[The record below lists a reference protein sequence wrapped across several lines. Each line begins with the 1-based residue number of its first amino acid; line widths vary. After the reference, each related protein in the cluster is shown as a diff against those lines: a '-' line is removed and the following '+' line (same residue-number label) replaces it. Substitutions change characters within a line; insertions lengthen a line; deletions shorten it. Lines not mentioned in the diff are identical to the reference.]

1 MGTHPI
7 FESDFDCLT
16 EILKNITEAEEHE
29 NENQDNTK
37 DGQKAAAA
45 LDKVT
50 DHVEEMEM
58 EASTANIENLLKANH
73 KDKPVAEEIKI
84 KKADIDLIVK
94 EMECKRQAAQRAL
107 VDAGGDLRAAL
118 VSLINN

>member
-1 MGTHPI
+1 M
-7 FESDFDCLT
+7 
-16 EILKNITEAEEHE
+16 TEAEEHE

-58 EASTANIENLLKANH
+58 EASTASEFYWSFIWFFLNKFFSDIENLLKANQ

-94 EMECKRQAAQRAL
+94 EMEVQNSTLPNKE
-107 VDAGGDLRAAL
+107 
-118 VSLINN
+118 N

>member
-16 EILKNITEAEEHE
+16 EKMAETEEREEIK
-29 NENQDNTK
+29 DNTK

-50 DHVEEMEM
+50 DHVEEKET
-58 EASTANIENLLKANH
+58 EASTANIENLLKANQ
-73 KDKPVAEEIKI
+73 KGTPQEDIKI
-84 KKADIDLIVK
+84 KKTDIDFIVE
-94 EMECKRQAAQRAL
+94 EMECKRQIAQRAL
-107 VDAGGDLRAAL
+107 VDAKGDLRTAL
-118 VSLINN
+118 VSLIN

>member
-1 MGTHPI
+1 MTYLIHDKILYLYKYKSI
-7 FESDFDCLT
+7 FL
-16 EILKNITEAEEHE
+16 EILFYIFLNFRNFENMTEAEEHE

-58 EASTANIENLLKANH
+58 EASTASEFFWNL
-73 KDKPVAEEIKI
+73 I
-84 KKADIDLIVK
+84 
-94 EMECKRQAAQRAL
+94 
-107 VDAGGDLRAAL
+107 
-118 VSLINN
+118 